1 MESPLLMK
9 LTLLLCAGER
19 PFHSGFYISTFEKT
33 RTVLSTLYCRYHG
46 AGQHTGNEMVSEL
59 QNLGSTLVP
68 FLENLPN
75 KVLVLISGDL
85 AHKHFHSV
93 ADQPTPFGVNGLCEK
108 FDSLVERWASDFK
121 DTDPLI
127 EASKLLLDCRSCG
140 YTGFCLLSKILE
152 EVSLK
157 EGKEKF
163 GSGRTPHITV

>member
-1 MESPLLMK
+1 
-9 LTLLLCAGER
+9 
-19 PFHSGFYISTFEKT
+19 
-33 RTVLSTLYCRYHG
+33 
-46 AGQHTGNEMVSEL
+46 MVSEL

-157 EGKEKF
+157 EGWEGKVWIRSHPTYYGMMASTYTKILNA
-163 GSGRTPHITV
+163 GQTDQIQSGVSGNKQ